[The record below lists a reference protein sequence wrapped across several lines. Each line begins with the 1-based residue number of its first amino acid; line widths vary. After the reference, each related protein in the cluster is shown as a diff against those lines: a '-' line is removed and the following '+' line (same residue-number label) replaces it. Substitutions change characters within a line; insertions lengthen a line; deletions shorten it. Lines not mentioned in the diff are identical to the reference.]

1 MFETIRMVLL
11 GTINTYSKQ
20 VIIIRENSLL
30 RTFRILKPGKW
41 HGARAVTNT
50 LNQFIRPNA
59 RTECERKEGTRMN
72 ALSKHCIALPRPVE
86 EGIPRLFVRSHCLL
100 SFEC

>member
-30 RTFRILKPGKW
+30 RTFRILKAGELTW
-41 HGARAVTNT
+41 RSLCH
-50 LNQFIRPNA
+50 
-59 RTECERKEGTRMN
+59 ERIESVYQT
-72 ALSKHCIALPRPVE
+72 HCP
-86 EGIPRLFVRSHCLL
+86 H
-100 SFEC
+100 

>member
-30 RTFRILKPGKW
+30 RTFRILKAGELTW
-41 HGARAVTNT
+41 RSLCHGRLELVPISSN
-50 LNQFIRPNA
+50 R
-59 RTECERKEGTRMN
+59 
-72 ALSKHCIALPRPVE
+72 SDPR
-86 EGIPRLFVRSHCLL
+86 FH
-100 SFEC
+100 

>member
-30 RTFRILKPGKW
+30 RTFRILTAGELIW
-41 HGARAVTNT
+41 RSSYH
-50 LNQFIRPNA
+50 
-59 RTECERKEGTRMN
+59 ERIESN
-72 ALSKHCIALPRPVE
+72 
-86 EGIPRLFVRSHCLL
+86 
-100 SFEC
+100 